1 MKEEETHMQERTQK
15 QEALLSLL
23 EQKGYPQNLC
33 QEILRYMSTDYMVD
47 RMTAYLQQNVHP
59 SPEEAVDEMLAILEE
74 PKAKARKKGAS
85 KIKVN
90 DKAAMQQDK
99 AAANKA
105 ATQQDMF
112 IRSFSIDWDKLEDGS
127 YVKEI
132 PAINSLREFQFRKR
146 ITFFVGENGSGKST
160 LLEALA
166 IAKGLNPEG
175 GTRNYNFST
184 YDDYSTLKSA
194 IAFQSG
200 MLKPKWSYFLR
211 AESFYNVASEA
222 ARNYND
228 DGCMTDF
235 HARSHGESFLE
246 FILENDEKGLYFMD
260 EPEAALSPQ
269 RQLTLLLHLVKM
281 AEKGSQFIIV
291 THSPILLGTPDADIV
306 SFDEG
311 ELHRISYEETES
323 YQVTKL
329 FLENR
334 EVMLRQLL
342 QEETEC
348 ETDAGI

>member
-1 MKEEETHMQERTQK
+1 MQERTQK

-23 EQKGYPQNLC
+23 EQKGYPQDLC

-59 SPEEAVDEMLAILEE
+59 SPEEAVDEMLAILED

-112 IRSFSIDWDKLEDGS
+112 IRSFSIDWDKLEDRS

-132 PAINSLREFQFRKR
+132 PALNSLREFQFRKR

-194 IAFQSG
+194 ITFQSG

-348 ETDAGI
+348 ETDAKI

>member
-1 MKEEETHMQERTQK
+1 MQERTQK

-23 EQKGYPQNLC
+23 EQKGYPQDLC
-33 QEILRYMSTDYMVD
+33 KEILRYMSTDYRMD
-47 RMTAYLQQNVHP
+47 RMTAYLQQNAHP

-74 PKAKARKKGAS
+74 PKAKAWKKGAS

-99 AAANKA
+99 VAANKA
-105 ATQQDMF
+105 ATQQDLF
-112 IRSFSIDWDKLEDGS
+112 IRSFSIDWDKLEDDS

-132 PAINSLREFQFRKR
+132 PALNSLREFRFRKR

-184 YDDYSTLKSA
+184 YDDYSTLKSV
-194 IAFQSG
+194 ITFQSG

-222 ARNYND
+222 VRNYND

-348 ETDAGI
+348 ETDAEI

>member
-1 MKEEETHMQERTQK
+1 MRERTQK

-23 EQKGYPQNLC
+23 EQKGYPQDLC

-47 RMTAYLQQNVHP
+47 RMTAYLQQNAHP
-59 SPEEAVDEMLAILEE
+59 SPEEAVDEMLAILED
-74 PKAKARKKGAS
+74 PKAKARKKGVS
-85 KIKVN
+85 KTKT
-90 DKAAMQQDK
+90 DGKAAMQEDL
-99 AAANKA
+99 
-105 ATQQDMF
+105 F
-112 IRSFSIDWDKLEDGS
+112 IRSISIDWDKLEDGS

-132 PAINSLREFQFRKR
+132 PAFNSLREFQFRKR

-184 YDDYSTLKSA
+184 YDDYSTLKSV
-194 IAFQSG
+194 ITFQSG

-291 THSPILLGTPDADIV
+291 THSPILLGTPDADII

>member
-1 MKEEETHMQERTQK
+1 MQERTQK

-23 EQKGYPQNLC
+23 EQKGYPQDLC
-33 QEILRYMSTDYMVD
+33 QEILRYMSTDYRMD
-47 RMTAYLQQNVHP
+47 RMTAYLQQNAHP
-59 SPEEAVDEMLAILEE
+59 SPEEAVDEMLAILED
-74 PKAKARKKGAS
+74 PKAKAQKKGVS
-85 KIKVN
+85 KTKT
-90 DKAAMQQDK
+90 AG
-99 AAANKA
+99 KA

-132 PAINSLREFQFRKR
+132 PALNSLREFRFRKR

-175 GTRNYNFST
+175 GSRNYNFST
-184 YDDYSTLKSA
+184 YDDYSTLKSV
-194 IAFQSG
+194 ITFQSG

-348 ETDAGI
+348 ETDAEI

>member
-1 MKEEETHMQERTQK
+1 MRERTQK

-23 EQKGYPQNLC
+23 EQKGYPQDLC

-47 RMTAYLQQNVHP
+47 RMTAYLQQNAHP
-59 SPEEAVDEMLAILEE
+59 SPEEAVDEMLAILED
-74 PKAKARKKGAS
+74 PKAKARKKGVS
-85 KIKVN
+85 KTKT
-90 DKAAMQQDK
+90 DGKAAMQEDL
-99 AAANKA
+99 
-105 ATQQDMF
+105 F
-112 IRSFSIDWDKLEDGS
+112 IRSISIDWDKLEDGS

-132 PAINSLREFQFRKR
+132 PAFNSLREFQFRKR

-184 YDDYSTLKSA
+184 YDDYSMLKSA
-194 IAFQSG
+194 ITFQSG

-291 THSPILLGTPDADIV
+291 THSPILLGTPGADIV

-311 ELHRISYEETES
+311 ELHRISYKETES

-348 ETDAGI
+348 ETDAEI